1 MTPYSRFRTISNV
14 TTTALVIGAVFAV
27 WPVASDMIAAATGSL
42 TPAYWAATAGAAL
55 MVLIVSLTISG
66 AVFPL
71 LFRMGFLRRMVL
83 GQHYLEG
90 LWLQAEHDDENGNRL
105 TLVQIKPQGYGYTF
119 SGQIFDRNLNVMSQ
133 SPVEMMRCGPLD
145 ISYFYA
151 TLPGSDGERSDSG
164 RAHLSF
170 RPFRGRALAYTGYG
184 QSDLMRHSFRIEGV
198 KVRKWK
204 ELRRLQKRDMQA
216 EILSA
221 YWEKFFNET
230 VTMDEALPEVPEM
243 ADLQEAFEPPAIRRP
258 VIVETRQPAF
268 VDRRSGDGETSED
281 GPVIQRRRASD
292 WRSEDTTPT
301 ADRIRARMMEDAAEA
316 EEEEEEIEAEAE
328 TWDEDDVT
336 AEDAGAEEDTWDAE
350 EAEEETE
357 EEEEFEASEDD
368 EEDLEEEE
376 EEYEAEEDD
385 EFEAEEEEEYEAD
398 AEEDEADAED
408 GKEEPVLVRN
418 RYARR

>member
-1 MTPYSRFRTISNV
+1 MNPYSRFRMISNV
-14 TTTALVIGAVFAV
+14 TASALVLSAVFAM
-27 WPVASDMIAAATGSL
+27 WPVASGMIAAATGSL

-55 MVLIVSLTISG
+55 TALLVSLTISG

-71 LFRMGFLRRMVL
+71 LFRTGFLRRMVL

-105 TLVQIKPQGYGYTF
+105 TLIQIKPQGYGYTF

-133 SPVEMMRCGPLD
+133 SPVELMRCGPLD
-145 ISYFYA
+145 ISYFYT

-164 RAHLSF
+164 RAYLSF
-170 RPFRGRALAYTGYG
+170 RPFRGRALTYTGYG

-204 ELRRLQKRDMQA
+204 ELRRLQKRDMQS
-216 EILSA
+216 EILAA
-221 YWEKFFNET
+221 YWETFFNEA
-230 VTMDEALPEVPEM
+230 VTQEDVLPDVPEM

-268 VDRRSGDGETSED
+268 VDRRSGNSEPGDD

-292 WRSEDTTPT
+292 WRSDDTTPT
-301 ADRIRARMMEDAAEA
+301 ADRIRARMMEEAAEI
-316 EEEEEEIEAEAE
+316 EDEEAEIGADAG
-328 TWDEDDVT
+328 TWEDEDVT
-336 AEDAGAEEDTWDAE
+336 ADEAGAEEDTWDEEEAE
-350 EAEEETE
+350 SEAEEE
-357 EEEEFEASEDD
+357 FEDSEDYGEVFED
-368 EEDLEEEE
+368 ETDAGEDE
-376 EEYEAEEDD
+376 
-385 EFEAEEEEEYEAD
+385 EFEAEEDEEYVAEAD
-398 AEEDEADAED
+398 EDEAGAED
-408 GKEEPVLVRN
+408 GNEEPVLIRN

>member
-1 MTPYSRFRTISNV
+1 MTPYSRFRMISNV
-14 TTTALVIGAVFAV
+14 TTTTLVMGAVFAL
-27 WPVASDMIAAATGSL
+27 WPVASGMIAAATGSL
-42 TPAYWAATAGAAL
+42 TPAYWAATAGAVLTAL
-55 MVLIVSLTISG
+55 LVSLTISG
-66 AVFPL
+66 AVFPV

-90 LWLQAEHDDENGNRL
+90 LWVQAEHDDENGNRL

-164 RAHLSF
+164 RAYLSF

-204 ELRRLQKRDMQA
+204 ELRRLQKRDTQA
-216 EILSA
+216 EILAA
-221 YWEKFFNET
+221 YWEKFFNEAVT
-230 VTMDEALPEVPEM
+230 VEEDLPEVPEL

-258 VIVETRQPAF
+258 VIVETRQSAF
-268 VDRRSGDGETSED
+268 MDRRNGDSEAESD

-301 ADRIRARMMEDAAEA
+301 ADRIRARMMEDTAEV
-316 EEEEEEIEAEAE
+316 EEEEEIEAEAGA
-328 TWDEDDVT
+328 WDEDYATV
-336 AEDAGAEEDTWDAE
+336 EDAGTGEEGWDAE
-350 EAEEETE
+350 EFEEQ
-357 EEEEFEASEDD
+357 A
-368 EEDLEEEE
+368 EEE
-376 EEYEAEEDD
+376 EEYEASKDDEERLEEEEFEAEEDE

-398 AEEDEADAED
+398 AEDDEADAED
-408 GKEEPVLVRN
+408 EQEEPVLIRN